1 MNNHPERF
9 SLKNSFFLTSVME
22 KRIIKSNVTEGENM
36 GKFEKKPQK
45 RKNKKGLIIVL
56 SVLVFLLAAIVSVF
70 AWTAIRYHIVDAKLY
85 AKDLVSLDL
94 RGQEIRVNH
103 YRKLA
108 EKMPDCDIRW
118 DIPFQNGILAD
129 DAREVTVTSL
139 TAKDVERLDY
149 AEKLEV
155 VHAEDC
161 RDYDALAQLRHRRP
175 ELDVRYNVAFSA
187 GNFSWNLDTL
197 LLDRVTEEDI
207 QLLQYLPNL
216 KTVAL
221 EAGSYDRNT
230 VETLRGTVLNAG
242 QKFGVVIGGK
252 IIQDTETALVISD
265 ITEESLGLLDYLP
278 VLKQL
283 KLENPNISS
292 ERLEELRNRYP
303 QVKISLQVS
312 IEDVILDET
321 TTEVD
326 LTMVKIT
333 DLAEVERNLAC
344 LPELETVTFGLCG
357 MDEPKWG
364 NSRSKLTASPIENED
379 LAAYR
384 DRVREAYKVVWTVR
398 LGPSIALRTDADN
411 FMPNHFGVGQL
422 PDSYAYNLRY
432 CEDMVCLDV
441 GHMTLTDISFV
452 EYMPKLKYLILAWT
466 EVKYIE
472 PIRSCK
478 NLVFLEL
485 DNSTIRDLSPLVD
498 CTALEDLNLGNTFC
512 DVTPILEMT
521 WLKNVYFIL
530 GSPASAYKVSQ
541 AIPTAHV
548 VATGTATVGGGWRRL
563 PNYYDMRDCLNM
575 PYMN

>member
-1 MNNHPERF
+1 
-9 SLKNSFFLTSVME
+9 
-22 KRIIKSNVTEGENM
+22 M
-36 GKFEKKPQK
+36 GKYANKPQK
-45 RKNKKGLIIVL
+45 RKNKKGLVIALGAVA
-56 SVLVFLLAAIVSVF
+56 LVMAAVMGAF
-70 AWTAIRYHIVDAKLY
+70 AWTAVRYHIVDGRLY
-85 AKDLVSLDL
+85 PKDLQSLDL

-103 YRKLA
+103 YRKLS
-108 EKMPDCDIRW
+108 EKLPECDIRW
-118 DIPFQNGILAD
+118 DIPFQEGFLAD
-129 DAREVTVTSL
+129 DAREVTVTTL

-149 AEKLEV
+149 AEELQV

-161 RDYDALAQLRHRRP
+161 RDYDTLAQLRHRRP

-187 GNFSWNLDTL
+187 GSFAWNLDTL
-197 LLDRVTEEDI
+197 LLSSVAEEDI
-207 QLLQYLPNL
+207 HLLQYLPNL

-221 EAGSYDRNT
+221 ETGSYDLHT
-230 VETLRGTVLNAG
+230 VEALRGAVHNAG
-242 QKFGVVIGGK
+242 QKFGVVIGGN
-252 IIQDTETALVISD
+252 IVSDTETRLEIAD
-265 ITEESLGLLDYLP
+265 IAEEELALLDYLP
-278 VLKQL
+278 VLQQL
-283 KLENPNISS
+283 KLENPNVSP
-292 ERLEELRNRYP
+292 EKLTALRETYP
-303 QVKISLQVS
+303 QMEISWQVT
-312 IEDVILDET
+312 IEDLTFDENT
-321 TTEVD
+321 REVD
-326 LTMVKIT
+326 LTAVEIT
-333 DLAEVERNLAC
+333 DLSQVERKLAC
-344 LPELETVTFGLCG
+344 LPNLETVTFGLCG
-357 MDEPKWG
+357 VDEPKWG

-384 DRVREAYKVVWTVR
+384 DRVREDYKVVWTVR

-411 FMPNHFGVGQL
+411 FMPNHFGVGIL
-422 PDSYAYNLRY
+422 PDDYAYNLRY

-452 EYMPKLKYLILAWT
+452 EFMPKLKYLILAWT

-472 PIRSCK
+472 PIRTCK

-548 VATGTATVGGGWRRL
+548 VASGNATVGGGWRRL
-563 PNYYDMRDCLNM
+563 QNYYDMRDCLNM

>member
-1 MNNHPERF
+1 
-9 SLKNSFFLTSVME
+9 
-22 KRIIKSNVTEGENM
+22 M
-36 GKFEKKPQK
+36 GKYANKPQK
-45 RKNKKGLIIVL
+45 RKNKKGLVIALGAVA
-56 SVLVFLLAAIVSVF
+56 LVMAAVMGAF
-70 AWTAIRYHIVDAKLY
+70 AWTAVRYHIVDGRLY
-85 AKDLVSLDL
+85 PKDLQSLDL

-103 YRKLA
+103 YRKLS
-108 EKMPDCDIRW
+108 EKLPECDIRW
-118 DIPFQNGILAD
+118 DIPFQEGFLAD
-129 DAREVTVTSL
+129 DAREVTVTTL

-149 AEKLEV
+149 AEELQV

-161 RDYDALAQLRHRRP
+161 RDYDTLAQLRHRRP

-187 GNFSWNLDTL
+187 GSFAWNLDTL
-197 LLDRVTEEDI
+197 LLSSVAEEDI
-207 QLLQYLPNL
+207 HLLQYLPNL

-221 EAGSYDRNT
+221 ETGSYNLHT
-230 VETLRGTVLNAG
+230 VEALRGAVHNAG
-242 QKFGVVIGGK
+242 QKFGVVIGGN
-252 IIQDTETALVISD
+252 IVSDTETRLEIAD
-265 ITEESLGLLDYLP
+265 IAEEELALLDYLP
-278 VLKQL
+278 VLQQL
-283 KLENPNISS
+283 KLENPNVSP
-292 ERLEELRNRYP
+292 EKLTALRETYP
-303 QVKISLQVS
+303 QMEISWQVT
-312 IEDVILDET
+312 IEDLTFDENT
-321 TTEVD
+321 REVD
-326 LTMVKIT
+326 LTTVEIT
-333 DLAEVERNLAC
+333 DLSQVERKLAC
-344 LPELETVTFGLCG
+344 LPNLETVTFGLCG
-357 MDEPKWG
+357 VDEPKWG

-384 DRVREAYKVVWTVR
+384 DRVREDYKVVWTVR

-452 EYMPKLKYLILAWT
+452 EFMPKLKYLILAWT

-472 PIRSCK
+472 PIRTCK

-548 VATGTATVGGGWRRL
+548 VASGNATVGGGWRRL
-563 PNYYDMRDCLNM
+563 QNYYDMRDCLNM

>member
-1 MNNHPERF
+1 
-9 SLKNSFFLTSVME
+9 
-22 KRIIKSNVTEGENM
+22 M
-36 GKFEKKPQK
+36 GKYANKPQK
-45 RKNKKGLIIVL
+45 RKNKKGLVIALGAVA
-56 SVLVFLLAAIVSVF
+56 LVMTAVVGAF
-70 AWTAIRYHIVDAKLY
+70 AWTAVRYHIVDGRLY
-85 AKDLVSLDL
+85 PKDLQSLDL

-103 YRKLA
+103 YRKLS
-108 EKMPDCDIRW
+108 EKLPECDIRW
-118 DIPFQNGILAD
+118 DIPFQEGFLAD
-129 DAREVTVTSL
+129 DAREVTVTTL

-149 AEKLEV
+149 AEELQV

-161 RDYDALAQLRHRRP
+161 RDYDTLAQLRHRRP

-187 GNFSWNLDTL
+187 GSFAWNLDTL
-197 LLDRVTEEDI
+197 LLSSVAEEDI
-207 QLLQYLPNL
+207 HLLQYLPNL

-221 EAGSYDRNT
+221 EAGSYDLHT
-230 VETLRGTVLNAG
+230 VEALRGAVHNAG
-242 QKFGVVIGGK
+242 QKFGVVIGGN
-252 IIQDTETALVISD
+252 IISDTETRLEIAD
-265 ITEESLGLLDYLP
+265 IAEEELALLDYLP
-278 VLKQL
+278 VLQQL
-283 KLENPNISS
+283 KLENPNVSP
-292 ERLEELRNRYP
+292 EKLTALRETYP
-303 QVKISLQVS
+303 QMEISWQVT
-312 IEDVILDET
+312 IEDLTFDET
-321 TTEVD
+321 TREVD
-326 LTMVKIT
+326 LTAVEIT
-333 DLAEVERNLAC
+333 DLSQVERKLAC
-344 LPELETVTFGLCG
+344 LPNLETVTFGLCG
-357 MDEPKWG
+357 VDEPKWG

-384 DRVREAYKVVWTVR
+384 DRVREDYKVVWTVR

-452 EYMPKLKYLILAWT
+452 EFMPKLKYLILAWT

-472 PIRSCK
+472 PIRTCK

-548 VATGTATVGGGWRRL
+548 VASGNATVGGGWRRL
-563 PNYYDMRDCLNM
+563 QNYYDMRDCLNM